1 LDKLNDYEELI
12 LCSGDGDFTKLLKY
26 IKGKFKKA
34 TLIAHKDRLNWE
46 LKKTANKVI
55 FIESLRREAEK

>member
-1 LDKLNDYEELI
+1 MDKLNDYEELI